1 MKIQH
6 VALIGG
12 TGFVGRHLA
21 AHLHN
26 RGYRCR
32 IVTRHPHRHRGLQTV
47 AELVSA
53 DPFDSTD
60 LARVLQGCDAVVN
73 LVGILNESGRHNRFR
88 HVHVDLVDRILAA
101 CHTAR
106 VRRLLHMSA
115 LNANQASGSS
125 LYLRTKG
132 EGENRAHTLGKPE
145 IAVTSFR
152 PSVIFGP
159 DDSFLNRFATLLR
172 LPGPM
177 PLACPDAQLAPVF
190 IDNVVQAFGNALAD
204 PATFG
209 HHYELCGPRAY
220 TLKEL
225 VQFVASQTGRRKWI
239 IGLPDWASRA
249 QAAVLQ
255 FVPGKPFTRDN
266 YLSLQTPSLCR
277 QNGLSLLGIEPVSL
291 ESAGPR
297 CLAGSGRN
305 GRLQRIRRHSGR

>member
-1 MKIQH
+1 MKIQR

-26 RGYRCR
+26 RGYHCR
-32 IVTRHPHRHRGLQTV
+32 IVTRHPQRHRGLQTTG
-47 AELVSA
+47 ELVAA
-53 DPFDSTD
+53 DPFDSTE
-60 LARVLQGCDAVVN
+60 LARVLRGCDAVVN
-73 LVGILNESGRHNRFR
+73 LVGILNEAGRQRTFR

-101 CHTAR
+101 CHGAQ
-106 VRRLLHMSA
+106 VHRLLHMSA

-159 DDSFLNRFATLLR
+159 DDSFLNRFAALLR
-172 LPGPM
+172 IPGPL

-190 IDNVVQAFGNALAD
+190 IDDVVEAFANALAD
-204 PATFG
+204 SDTIG

-225 VQFVASQTGRRKWI
+225 VDFVAEHTGRRKWI
-239 IGLPDWASRA
+239 IGLPDWASRM
-249 QAAVLQ
+249 QATVLQ
-255 FVPGKPFTRDN
+255 FVPGKPFTPDN

-277 QNGLSLLGIEPVSL
+277 QNGLSLLGVEPTSL

-297 CLAGSGRN
+297 CLGGDERN
-305 GRLQRIRRHSGR
+305 RRLQRIRRYSGR